1 VTGQLPRSWYFTC
14 PGRLAIDASVASSP
28 QPRAPILIVDDND
41 LTRALLQQVLELEGY
56 ATATASD
63 GVEALQYLRAGSP
76 VSLVIIDVY
85 MPVMDGS
92 SLAEQVRADP
102 ALTHIPVIAYSAGS
116 DETIP
121 GANAFVRKSAH
132 PDVLLG
138 LVAKHC
144 RGA

>member
-1 VTGQLPRSWYFTC
+1 
-14 PGRLAIDASVASSP
+14 VASSP

-41 LTRALLQQVLELEGY
+41 LTRALLKQVLELEGY
-56 ATATASD
+56 PTVTASD
-63 GVEALQYLRAGSP
+63 GIEALQYLRDGNA
-76 VSLVIIDVY
+76 VSLVIMDVY
-85 MPVMDGS
+85 MPVMDGR

-102 ALTHIPVIAYSAGS
+102 ALAHIPVIAYSAGS

-121 GANAFVRKSAH
+121 GTNAFVRKSAH

>member
-1 VTGQLPRSWYFTC
+1 M
-14 PGRLAIDASVASSP
+14 
-28 QPRAPILIVDDND
+28 PILIVDDND

-63 GVEALQYLRAGSP
+63 GVEALQYLRAGKP

-85 MPVMDGS
+85 MPVMDGR

-102 ALTHIPVIAYSAGS
+102 ALAQIPVIAYSAGS
-116 DETIP
+116 DETVP

-138 LVAKHC
+138 LVAKHF
-144 RGA
+144 RSAQ